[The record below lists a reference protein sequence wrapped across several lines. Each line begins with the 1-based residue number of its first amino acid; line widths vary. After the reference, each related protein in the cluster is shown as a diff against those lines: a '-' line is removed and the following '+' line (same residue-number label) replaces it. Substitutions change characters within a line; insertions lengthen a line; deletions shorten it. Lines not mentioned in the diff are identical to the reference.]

1 MSIKKLNIKNFL
13 GISEKEIEINGK
25 INLIKG
31 KNGAGK
37 SSIIEAIEKVITNNN
52 RRTDVLKH
60 GEDKGFIFLETDDGK
75 ELRRNLKSN
84 SLTFKENGK
93 PVSKAQTV
101 LNELVGAYS
110 FNPVDFINEDSKK
123 QNDLLLN
130 SLNLELT
137 EEMLTQKFSEE
148 WKKANLDLRKP
159 PLELL
164 KDLQDYFYEERKEV
178 NKEIKNYKNSIKE
191 AEKSLPENYDYKKYE
206 NIKMADLYEEL
217 NKVLKHNAEINN
229 AKSFLKDHENLLA
242 KTNEPL
248 NDEIKEIEYKIRQLE
263 DKKKQLE
270 EEKIKNKEKME
281 KEVKEIKEFL
291 KNNELKDYEEIK
303 NKVEQTDKMRT
314 FINMAKELE
323 KEKQQLN
330 EIEKNKEKFENLLE
344 TARKMP
350 EELLSKTK
358 IPIEGL
364 SVKDGNVVI
373 NGLTIDNL
381 STSEQIKLAVD
392 IAKLNAK
399 ELKIICID
407 RFESL
412 DDKTKKDFFE
422 HIKDDDFQYFITEVS
437 DDENVEIVNLNGEN
451 IIKDNVKDENLDDEA
466 KEIFGW

>member
-1 MSIKKLNIKNFL
+1 
-13 GISEKEIEINGK
+13 
-25 INLIKG
+25 
-31 KNGAGK
+31 
-37 SSIIEAIEKVITNNN
+37 
-52 RRTDVLKH
+52 
-60 GEDKGFIFLETDDGK
+60 
-75 ELRRNLKSN
+75 
-84 SLTFKENGK
+84 
-93 PVSKAQTV
+93 
-101 LNELVGAYS
+101 
-110 FNPVDFINEDSKK
+110 
-123 QNDLLLN
+123 
-130 SLNLELT
+130 
-137 EEMLTQKFSEE
+137 
-148 WKKANLDLRKP
+148 
-159 PLELL
+159 
-164 KDLQDYFYEERKEV
+164 
-178 NKEIKNYKNSIKE
+178 
-191 AEKSLPENYDYKKYE
+191 
-206 NIKMADLYEEL
+206 
-217 NKVLKHNAEINN
+217 
-229 AKSFLKDHENLLA
+229 
-242 KTNEPL
+242 
-248 NDEIKEIEYKIRQLE
+248 
-263 DKKKQLE
+263 
-270 EEKIKNKEKME
+270 
-281 KEVKEIKEFL
+281 
-291 KNNELKDYEEIK
+291 
-303 NKVEQTDKMRT
+303 
-314 FINMAKELE
+314 MAKELE